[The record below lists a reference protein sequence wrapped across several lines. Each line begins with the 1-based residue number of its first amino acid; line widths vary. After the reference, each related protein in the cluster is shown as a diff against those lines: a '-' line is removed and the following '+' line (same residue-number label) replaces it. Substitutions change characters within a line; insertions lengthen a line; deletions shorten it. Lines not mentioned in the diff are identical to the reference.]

1 LSVLDSSGCSSTISK
16 TVNIY
21 PKPNPS
27 IVYKSI
33 CESTVYQFNAL
44 NNIQS
49 PIIQWFWEFNPG
61 MLSSTLSNPVI
72 NFNDT
77 GSYLASLSVTDIN
90 QCSQTI
96 QESFSVYNNY
106 NSGVNQPSLYL
117 PVLWIYGDSLTS
129 DNGKV
134 LFAKD
139 LSGKNNHLNQSDAGF
154 QPFLTQE
161 RLNGHQVIS
170 LDGIDDFMNFTS
182 KINDLRTLFFVVKH
196 NNPTIGSFGGILGD
210 DNSYDFLGDGSIGD
224 RLFDPVYA
232 SSNILDGSAR
242 LNGVTID
249 NVRNLKKPIDYSIIS
264 IVTTGNT
271 TASRLSKDRGFADRV
286 WSGNYAEVILYN
298 TPLDSAQITD
308 VENYLFEK
316 YAPRFCF
323 GNSVTTCSFPYTI
336 HAFRDYIRSYQ
347 WNDGSSADSLLVN
360 SPGYYSLTI
369 TDVFNR
375 TYSDSIFIDIDS
387 SNFVLNLPNDTNFC
401 QGQNIQILTGP
412 EHLFYSWSNGN
423 SSNTLATDTAGLF
436 IVNYINCKNNS
447 FTDSI
452 FIHIQPLPFFDFPI
466 DTLMCYNTSRILDPL
481 FDNSSNLSFYWS
493 NQSNDSVLTI
503 NNSGTYALEVK
514 NLFGCSF
521 SDTLNVIIDSSLAL
535 TSLGPDTN
543 LCSGNVLYLKNGADN
558 AVSYSWNNGSSDST
572 LTITQ
577 SGTYWLSVSNVNGCS
592 VTDSINLI
600 VIGFAPNTLFTLTD
614 ACINDSVAFLDL
626 STTQQPSD
634 VVSSWL
640 WDFGDGN
647 TSTLQNPKHL
657 FDTAGNY
664 IVSLET
670 TTNSGC
676 SKVKKL
682 NYTVYPLP
690 VPSFSF
696 LNNCQYAN
704 TQFTFNGNTYG
715 DFLSGIKW
723 QFGLNPLDTSNSLSP
738 VFVFT
743 QSGPQ
748 PVTITIK
755 TEKGCVISENSTVN
769 VKQGP
774 LADFYASEACAGEN
788 ITLVDISD
796 VNFPH
801 TIINREWN
809 FGDGS
814 WAGNSATPSH
824 FYILPGK
831 YNVFLK
837 VTASSGCS
845 DTVTKTI
852 AIDPKPVANFG
863 YENNCLNSPTLFTNS
878 TGISNIGGILWEIDD
893 LFSTTQDSFNYVFND
908 TGRYSISFIIKTS
921 GGCADTIIKTLTI
934 SSLPTAAFNLINSE
948 EDLPVSIELENKSL
962 NATTFLWNFD
972 DGNISSSPNPVHVY
986 TKEDDYTIKLFAF
999 NAEDCID
1006 STQKDIRIKSAKYDL
1021 ALLDLN
1027 PVINNKGFLEPEIRI
1042 ANLGTRIIN
1051 NFDVY
1056 LIINGENSISE
1067 DWNGTLLPG
1076 QTEVYRLKS
1085 GTKINIKEN
1094 TYMCISVA
1102 NPNQKTESDSTN
1114 NVLCKELLGDNLVL
1128 ADISP
1133 NPAKESILAPIISPE
1148 AGKGNIYIYSK
1159 SGQLISENAI
1169 ELMKGIQLVPINIK
1183 ELNNGLYTLSV
1194 SFKDKQV
1201 SKRFMK
1207 E

>member
-1 LSVLDSSGCSSTISK
+1 MNTNSFDADTIVANNPSYVFTSEGFHNVSIINTSNNGCINSLTQSIFVLPAKACLDITELPQINTWLRADSGLVLSDSIVDSWSDIIYGKTFSASSSDKRPYKAISSASINNKPFISFDGVNDALISNSNISLNNDSTTLIIVAQIVSSTFYGHVVSYGAG
-16 TVNIY
+16 TSGSWDLRLVGN
-21 PKPNPS
+21 S
-27 IVYKSI
+27 
-33 CESTVYQFNAL
+33 
-44 NNIQS
+44 
-49 PIIQWFWEFNPG
+49 G
-61 MLSSTLSNPVI
+61 RLSLSNAATDQGAGVSGSNPIGNTSVI
-72 NFNDT
+72 A
-77 GSYLASLSVTDIN
+77 GS
-90 QCSQTI
+90 
-96 QESFSVYNNY
+96 SFV
-106 NSGVNQPSLYL
+106 
-117 PVLWIYGDSLTS
+117 II
-129 DNGKV
+129 
-134 LFAKD
+134 
-139 LSGKNNHLNQSDAGF
+139 SGK
-154 QPFLTQE
+154 
-161 RLNGHQVIS
+161 I
-170 LDGIDDFMNFTS
+170 
-182 KINDLRTLFFVVKH
+182 
-196 NNPTIGSFGGILGD
+196 
-210 DNSYDFLGDGSIGD
+210 
-224 RLFDPVYA
+224 DPVNKTLLLEENFELKHSATEIFNQA
-232 SSNILDGSAR
+232 SSNPLSIGCRLDVPNLVSH
-242 LNGVTID
+242 LNLAELMLFNGHLSETDIDKVKTYLQYRYSKPVSLGVDI
-249 NVRNLKKPIDYSIIS
+249 NVPYGFCGINVNAENNFIKYKWNNNPND
-264 IVTTGNT
+264 T
-271 TASRLSKDRGFADRV
+271 LS
-286 WSGNYAEVILYN
+286 
-298 TPLDSAQITD
+298 
-308 VENYLFEK
+308 
-316 YAPRFCF
+316 
-323 GNSVTTCSFPYTI
+323 
-336 HAFRDYIRSYQ
+336 
-347 WNDGSSADSLLVN
+347 
-360 SPGYYSLTI
+360 SLTVNQSGTYFVEA
-369 TDVFNR
+369 TDVFGFKSYDTINVNFP
-375 TYSDSIFIDIDS
+375 TLNPLSDATICIGNSTAVDLGLSGPYAFNWNNGETSPSIS
-387 SNFVLNLPNDTNFC
+387 VSNAGSYFCTIADTNGC
-401 QGQNIQILTGP
+401 
-412 EHLFYSWSNGN
+412 SVN
-423 SSNTLATDTAGLF
+423 SDTAVVTVDEF
-436 IVNYINCKNNS
+436 S
-447 FTDSI
+447 
-452 FIHIQPLPFFDFPI
+452 
-466 DTLMCYNTSRILDPL
+466 
-481 FDNSSNLSFYWS
+481 
-493 NQSNDSVLTI
+493 LT
-503 NNSGTYALEVK
+503 A
-514 NLFGCSF
+514 
-521 SDTLNVIIDSSLAL
+521 
-535 TSLGPDTN
+535 SLGPDTS
-543 LCSGNVLYLKNGADN
+543 LCSGNVLYLKNGAEYATN
-558 AVSYSWNNGSSDST
+558 YSWSNGSTDST

-600 VIGFAPNTLFTLTD
+600 VNGFAPNTLFTLTD

-908 TGRYSISFIIKTS
+908 TGRYTISFIIKTS
-921 GGCADTIIKTLTI
+921 GGCADTVIKTLTI
-934 SSLPTAAFNLINSE
+934 SSLPIAAFNLINSE